1 MTSFQNLLKRVTV
14 ISEGKASPYKAVHP
28 AFGDITSKMSSA
40 GMSSAPLDTIKF
52 IRETLYNL
60 DIITAAELKE
70 VKSAPGFSG
79 KKQAILKLLK
89 AKQVQINAMS
99 EEISRKVS
107 ETLDDFISGVGTNRG
122 REEKYAAA
130 AISKEISKE
139 MRQVKSGKEM
149 DDALTDIIS
158 DERILIQASIVK
170 ILSTIETELDSPDF
184 EGIDEMALEEV
195 FKFAKKINTITQ
207 LKSFLRQL
215 NATEGYE
222 LIATYLSSAV
232 KPIIQGLEDSAMTE
246 DEEDMGGEEEYE
258 EMAAPEEEFV
268 EEEPMVTESS
278 SYTSM
283 YMSQLVT
290 EAKREAPTTEKYVTF
305 REKYKPQTARQLEE
319 LRRYGL

>member
-28 AFGDITSKMSSA
+28 AFGDITSKLSGA

-60 DIITAAELKE
+60 DIITSSELKE

-79 KKQAILKLLK
+79 KKQALLKLLK
-89 AKQVQINAMS
+89 AKQVQINTMS
-99 EEISRKVS
+99 EEIARKVS

-158 DERILIQASIVK
+158 DEKILIQASIVK
-170 ILSTIETELDSPDF
+170 ILSTIENELDSPDF

-195 FKFAKKINTITQ
+195 FKFAKKIHTITQ

-215 NATEGYE
+215 NSTEGYE
-222 LIATYLSSAV
+222 LIAAYLSSAV

-246 DEEDMGGEEEYE
+246 DEEDMGEEEYE

-268 EEEPMVTESS
+268 EEEPMFMEST
-278 SYTSM
+278 SYTSS
-283 YMSQLVT
+283 YMSELVA
-290 EAKREAPTTEKYVTF
+290 ESKRSSSQPEQYQSF
-305 REKYKPQTARQLEE
+305 RDKYKPQTARQLEE
-319 LRRYGL
+319 LRSYGL